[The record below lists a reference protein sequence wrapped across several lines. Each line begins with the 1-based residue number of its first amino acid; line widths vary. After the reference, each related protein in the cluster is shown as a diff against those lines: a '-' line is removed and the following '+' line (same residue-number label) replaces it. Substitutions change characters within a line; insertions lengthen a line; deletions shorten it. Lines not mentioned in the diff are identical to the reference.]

1 MVKIITWETCLPAQ
15 NKTIIPG
22 LNYLFVVLFVGG
34 GVSFCPSPS
43 LSLIYSAG
51 AVHLLVSV
59 QMNSFLPEQLLPGNG
74 ITDEENSCYPN
85 SSLPSNL
92 WYQSIVFS
100 A

>member
-1 MVKIITWETCLPAQ
+1 MVKIITWETCLAQ
-15 NKTIIPG
+15 NTTIIPG
-22 LNYLFVVLFVGG
+22 LNYL
-34 GVSFCPSPS
+34 SSPS

-59 QMNSFLPEQLLPGNG
+59 QMNSFLPEQLLPGNW

-85 SSLPSNL
+85 SSLPTNL